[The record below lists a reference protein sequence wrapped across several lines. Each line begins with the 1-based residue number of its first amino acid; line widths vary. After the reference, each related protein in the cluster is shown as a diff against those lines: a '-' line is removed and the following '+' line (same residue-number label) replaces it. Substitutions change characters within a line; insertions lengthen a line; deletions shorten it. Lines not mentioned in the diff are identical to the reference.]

1 VAEKDGAVIGWLA
14 GGIAEQWFSR
24 QLMAFEYGLFIAPEH
39 RGGTAGPRLAKAFIT
54 WAEEHGA
61 AIINMGITTGVHEER
76 TGDLYSRL
84 GLSVPVCFIQR
95 GVTMCTG
102 LEMAAIGASVLAAGG
117 AVYSGQQQKKMSNYQ
132 AAQAEAD
139 AEAAQ
144 AARVEAD
151 RIRKA
156 GRAQAAQ
163 ANASLAA
170 SGVDTGEGTALRIQ
184 SGIVGDAEQD
194 AYQTIL
200 NGTNQSARLNAQ
212 ASADR
217 ISGRNA
223 STSGYISAGSSLLS
237 AGGTYNGWKKAGS
250 K

>member
-1 VAEKDGAVIGWLA
+1 
-14 GGIAEQWFSR
+14 
-24 QLMAFEYGLFIAPEH
+24 
-39 RGGTAGPRLAKAFIT
+39 
-54 WAEEHGA
+54 
-61 AIINMGITTGVHEER
+61 
-76 TGDLYSRL
+76 
-84 GLSVPVCFIQR
+84 
-95 GVTMCTG
+95 MCTG
-102 LEMAAIGASVLAAGG
+102 VEVALVASSVLAAGG

-139 AEAAQ
+139 AEASK
-144 AARVEAD
+144 AAAKVEAE

-156 GRAQAAQ
+156 GRAQAAA

-184 SGIVGDAEQD
+184 SDIVGDAEQD

-212 ASADR
+212 AQADR
-217 ISGRNA
+217 ISGNNA
-223 STSGYISAGSSLLS
+223 STSGYINAGSSLLS
-237 AGGTYNGWKKAGS
+237 AGGTAYNGWKKAGS

>member
-1 VAEKDGAVIGWLA
+1 MPAALSPQTANQDPP
-14 GGIAEQWFSR
+14 
-24 QLMAFEYGLFIAPEH
+24 YDAP
-39 RGGTAGPRLAKAFIT
+39 ACC
-54 WAEEHGA
+54 A
-61 AIINMGITTGVHEER
+61 AC
-76 TGDLYSRL
+76 
-84 GLSVPVCFIQR
+84 P
-95 GVTMCTG
+95 
-102 LEMAAIGASVLAAGG
+102 A
-117 AVYSGQQQKKMSNYQ
+117 
-132 AAQAEAD
+132 
-139 AEAAQ
+139 

-163 ANASLAA
+163 ANAALAA
-170 SGVDTGEGTALRIQ
+170 SGVETGEGTALRIT
-184 SGIVGDAEQD
+184 SGITGDAEQD

-200 NGTNQSARLNAQ
+200 NGANQSARLNAQ

-237 AGGTYNGWKKAGS
+237 AGGTAYNGWKKAGS